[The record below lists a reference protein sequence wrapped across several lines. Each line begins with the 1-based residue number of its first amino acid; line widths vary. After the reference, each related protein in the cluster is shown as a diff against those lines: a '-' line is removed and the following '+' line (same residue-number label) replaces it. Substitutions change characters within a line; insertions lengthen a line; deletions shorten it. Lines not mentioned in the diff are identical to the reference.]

1 MALELD
7 GSPLPF
13 SAGDTVALAVMRA
26 GQHPAHG
33 GTLCLAGDCGS
44 CVADVDGVPYVR
56 TCQTPARHGMVVRR
70 HPPVGGPPLLGRDGA
85 RRTTEVRHQS
95 VDVAVVGLGASGRT
109 AVAALEAEGRDVLAL
124 DAAAGQEVITIDRG
138 PTLIVR
144 VTQEEGGSVTLVHA
158 HAHEVVLATGAAELQ
173 PVCPGNRL
181 RGLLTA
187 SAAATAH
194 AAGVELPDAIAVG
207 DVSAGLPA
215 RAVAGL
221 LVRLDGDADGAV
233 TAAVL
238 DHDGVIETHP
248 CRTVVVGLGSAPRD
262 VLARIASE
270 GEVRVVGPAAAQH
283 PLPPPPV
290 DGVVCP
296 CAGTTVE
303 DLDGVWDRG
312 FRQLEL
318 AKRASLCGT
327 GTCQGTVCL
336 PHLRAYL
343 AHRSGAV
350 PAPFTARPAA
360 RQLTLA
366 EAAAG
371 CHIDAFRRTPLH
383 DEHLRLGARL
393 DRFGG
398 WWRPWTYG
406 DPRAE
411 YDAVRQGVSVGDVST
426 LGKMV
431 VSGPDVVEALE
442 RLYPNHVHDLRPGRA
457 RYVLL
462 LNERGHIIDD
472 GMICRDDETRFTLTF
487 TSGGASAAEMWVR
500 DWLETWGLRVH
511 VLDRTMALGAIN
523 VTGPRAAELLGR
535 LGVDDPPRFL
545 QHRHQPV
552 AGIDCHLMRLSF
564 TGEASFELHHSVD
577 SSVELWQALLT
588 DGADLGIRPH
598 GLQALFGLRLEKGH
612 IIVGQD
618 TELDTSPRRVGMDWA
633 VKMDKP
639 DFLGKRSLERT
650 ADLPDD
656 RRLLGFTMPGP
667 APVEGSV
674 IFSGGE
680 VVGAVTSSFDS
691 PVLGHAVL
699 LGWLRRR
706 PFPDTVEI
714 DDRTATVAEAPFF
727 DPSGARARA

>member
-1 MALELD
+1 MQLELD
-7 GSPLPF
+7 GRPLPF
-13 SAGDTVALAVMRA
+13 AEGDTVALAALRA
-26 GQHPAHG
+26 GQHPGHG

-44 CVADVDGVPYVR
+44 CVADVDGVAYVR
-56 TCQTPARHGMVVRR
+56 TCQTPAREAMVVRR
-70 HPPVGGPPLLGRDGA
+70 HPAVGAPPLFGRDGD
-85 RRTTEVRHQS
+85 RRPPEVRHVS
-95 VDVAVVGLGASGRT
+95 VDVAVVGLGHTGRA
-109 AVAALEAEGRDVLAL
+109 AVAALEAGDRSVLAL
-124 DAAAGQEVITIDRG
+124 DASQGREVVTIDHG
-138 PTLIVR
+138 SALIVR
-144 VTQEEGGSVTLVHA
+144 VADDGGPGELVHA
-158 HAHEVVLATGAAELQ
+158 HAHQVVLATGAAELQ

-187 SAAATAH
+187 RAAAAVH
-194 AAGVELPDAIAVG
+194 AAGIALPDAIAVG
-207 DVSAGLPA
+207 QPPDRVPCRAAAG
-215 RAVAGL
+215 R
-221 LVRLDGDADGAV
+221 LVRLEGDDTGAV
-233 TAAVL
+233 VAAVL
-238 DHDGVIETHP
+238 DRDGVTARVS
-248 CRTVVVGLGSAPRD
+248 CRTVVLGLGSAPRD
-262 VLARIASE
+262 VLARVAPEERVS
-270 GEVRVVGPAAAQH
+270 VVGSAADGH
-283 PLPPPPV
+283 PLPPPPTE
-290 DGVVCP
+290 GVICP

-303 DLDGVWDRG
+303 DLDGVWHRG
-312 FRQLEL
+312 FRDLEL
-318 AKRASLCGT
+318 VKRASLCGT

-360 RQLTLA
+360 RQLTLG

-383 DEHLRLGARL
+383 DEHLRMGAHL

-406 DPRAE
+406 DLRQE
-411 YDAVRQGVSVGDVST
+411 YDAVRHGVSVGDVST

-431 VSGPDVVEALE
+431 VTGPDVVEALE
-442 RLYPNHVHDLRPGRA
+442 RLYPNHVRDIRPGRA

-472 GMICRDDETRFTLTF
+472 GMICREDDTCFTLTF

-500 DWLETWGLRVH
+500 DWVETWGLRVH

-535 LGVDDPPRFL
+535 LGVDEPPRFL

-552 AGIDCHLMRLSF
+552 AGVDCHVMRLSF
-564 TGEASFELHHSVD
+564 TGEASFELHHSID
-577 SSVELWQALLT
+577 ASVGLWRALL
-588 DGADLGIRPH
+588 DAGADVGIRPH

-633 VKMDKP
+633 VKMDKA
-639 DFLGKRSLERT
+639 DFLGQRALQRT
-650 ADLPDD
+650 THLPDD
-656 RRLLGFTMPGP
+656 RRLFGFTMAGP

-674 IFSGGE
+674 IVSGGE

-691 PVLGHAVL
+691 PALGHTVL

-706 PFPDTVEI
+706 PFPASVEV
-714 DDRTATVAEAPFF
+714 DGRTATVTETPFF